1 MSMKDYAGKIH
12 LLTDTPFGYTLT
24 MIGGKWRLVI
34 LYWLAEYESI
44 RFNELKRRIVFLLRL
59 LLFYF
64 FRKEIA
70 LMNPL
75 FSKGFGIDKKFVEY
89 C

>member
-1 MSMKDYAGKIH
+1 MK
-12 LLTDTPFGYTLT
+12 
-24 MIGGKWRLVI
+24 
-34 LYWLAEYESI
+34 
-44 RFNELKRRIVFLLRL
+44 RFANELKMRIVFLLLL

-64 FRKEIA
+64 FRKDLA
-70 LMNPL
+70 LKNPL